1 MKIKLQDH
9 DLIIKYEQWFQVV
22 MHTILKTSSVDP
34 PVVHFL
40 RCAPY
45 PIQECSEFSSC
56 NQLLSSYKSCMLNE
70 KKIASQQR
78 FELIE
83 EYVVIPSNIYSK
95 LMIKVSQQWITNE
108 SQKRHLRSQAWI
120 CLVMSVMYVKLKSVP
135 MYCRSLYWLPYGI
148 KLFIP

>member
-1 MKIKLQDH
+1 MI
-9 DLIIKYEQWFQVV
+9 
-22 MHTILKTSSVDP
+22 SSGDAYYFKDVKCRS

-40 RCAPY
+40 RCAPHHIPVSY
-45 PIQECSEFSSC
+45 EFSSY

-95 LMIKVSQQWITNE
+95 LMTKVSQQWITNE
-108 SQKRHLRSQAWI
+108 SQKRHLLSQAWI
-120 CLVMSVMYVKLKSVP
+120 CLVMSVMYVKLKFLL
-135 MYCRSLYWLPYGI
+135 MYCKFLYNNKFNKYLEDYYSHLI
-148 KLFIP
+148 T